1 MIEQDGKE
9 WGNAAA
15 ETLVEAVKV
24 WGSDLSGLGQLTPID
39 FIESATKI
47 RSVRAEYLI
56 SPERVQFH
64 FWGEPEFPKG
74 FPDAVRKVLS
84 IFPRED
90 VLVEY
95 VPEVSSWYTSVAN
108 LQLGVSPELVERLL
122 AKVSAEVG

>member
-15 ETLVEAVKV
+15 ETLVQAVAAY
-24 WGSDLSGLGQLTPID
+24 GEDLSQLGQFVPVEFT
-39 FIESATKI
+39 ESTTKI
-47 RSVRAEYLI
+47 RSVRSEYLI

-74 FPDAVRKVLS
+74 FPDAVQKGLS
-84 IFPRED
+84 MFPKED

-95 VPEVSSWYTSVAN
+95 VPEVGSWYTQVAN
-108 LQLGVSPELVERLL
+108 LQFGVSPDLVERLL